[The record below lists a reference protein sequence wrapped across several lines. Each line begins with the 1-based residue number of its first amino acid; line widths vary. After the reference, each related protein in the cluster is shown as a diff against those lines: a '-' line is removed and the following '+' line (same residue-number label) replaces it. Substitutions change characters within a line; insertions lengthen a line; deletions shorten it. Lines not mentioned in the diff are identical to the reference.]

1 MVALNDQFNKLVK
14 VTLTEKKVL
23 TENNKDINNIQ
34 MEVMS
39 EWGKIPDFFQG
50 NNSLTNKSTR
60 NYTTPRIK
68 SRNSSSNISYVGI
81 NKEDFYNENFIFD
94 VYLLVTKNLS
104 PFLLD
109 RKLNDQNK
117 H

>member
-39 EWGKIPDFFQG
+39 E
-50 NNSLTNKSTR
+50 
-60 NYTTPRIK
+60 
-68 SRNSSSNISYVGI
+68 
-81 NKEDFYNENFIFD
+81 
-94 VYLLVTKNLS
+94 
-104 PFLLD
+104 
-109 RKLNDQNK
+109 
-117 H
+117 